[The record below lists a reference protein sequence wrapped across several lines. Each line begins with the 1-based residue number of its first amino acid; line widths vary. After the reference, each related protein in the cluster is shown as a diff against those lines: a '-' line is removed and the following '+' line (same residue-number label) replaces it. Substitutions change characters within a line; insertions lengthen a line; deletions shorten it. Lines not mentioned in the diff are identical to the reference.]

1 MFKISKGAALAV
13 LLLAPAWMA
22 QATTA
27 QAATAPGPFNQ
38 CKACHR
44 TEAGKN
50 AVGPSLFGVVGRTAG
65 TEPGFKYS
73 PAMAK
78 AGWVWT
84 PEKLAEYIA
93 NPRQVV
99 PGNKM
104 AFAGVKHPE
113 QVQEIVAYLETLK

>member
-1 MFKISKGAALAV
+1 MGKISKGAALAV
-13 LLLAPAWMA
+13 LLLATTGMA
-22 QATTA
+22 E
-27 QAATAPGPFNQ
+27 AAAAPGAFNQ

-44 TEAGKN
+44 VEAGKN

-104 AFAGVKHPE
+104 AFAGLPKPE
-113 QVQEIVAYLETLK
+113 DRADVIAYLSTMP